1 MMKFTSYLSI
11 GAFYSKNSSLN
22 ILKREKSFITQ
33 KQTPEVFCKNRC
45 SYKFCKIHGKTPVL
59 ESFLKKVAKFQGC
72 NFTEKRLQHR
82 CIPAKCSCEICE
94 IFKNTYFEE
103 ICDLLLLIIVLLIS
117 CWV

>member
-59 ESFLKKVAKFQGC
+59 ESFLKKLQNFRAATLLKRDSNTGAFLRNVPVKFAKFLKTPILKKSAIYC
-72 NFTEKRLQHR
+72 F
-82 CIPAKCSCEICE
+82 
-94 IFKNTYFEE
+94 
-103 ICDLLLLIIVLLIS
+103 
-117 CWV
+117 